1 MNESENMQKCQI
13 CNAECEAYPDSKY
26 DKIFCVCPVCG
37 RYELTLEFSKSKV
50 NLNHLAAYLCHNRF
64 EEKPYEYH
72 YYTFMDKELCDTYRE
87 ASDNNKPHGLPVHID
102 AEIVENWYPKSFS
115 ERVDK
120 ILLYLSSQTK
130 HVGQQV
136 LLSYQE
142 ALSAFFI
149 DRKEPKEDS
158 VHCSEWVERDS
169 KDCQNELLYL
179 LNYLESSSF
188 VYRQPLGYRPDK
200 SIIISLEPNGYAR
213 VDELQKNTTVH
224 GKNAFVAMQF
234 GNETAALREAIRKG
248 ITDAGYIAI
257 FIDEVQHNDF
267 ITPEILK
274 HIRDSKFVVVDLTHK
289 NNGAYFEEGYAMGL
303 GKTVIQLCSTE
314 TQLHFDIAQKNTI
327 MWEIE
332 DDIPEKLKNRIRA
345 TID

>member
-1 MNESENMQKCQI
+1 MNDSNKCEVCNSECVVNK
-13 CNAECEAYPDSKY
+13 NYSKDIVFY
-26 DKIFCVCPVCG
+26 ACPVCG
-37 RYELTLEFSKSKV
+37 KYELTLDYFNSEI

-87 ASDNNKPHGLPVHID
+87 GSDSSKPHDLPVHID

-149 DRKEPKEDS
+149 DRKELKEYSMYSPD
-158 VHCSEWVERDS
+158 WKERDS
-169 KDCQNELLYL
+169 DECADELKYILDYLNDC
-179 LNYLESSSF
+179 NYIKHITCVDDE
-188 VYRQPLGYRPDK
+188 D
-200 SIIISLEPNGYAR
+200 SILISLLPDGYAR

-234 GNETAALREAIRKG
+234 GNETAVLREAIRKG

-274 HIRDSKFVVVDLTHK
+274 HIRDSKFVVVDLTQE
-289 NNGAYFEEGYAMGL
+289 NRGAYFEEGYAMGRER
-303 GKTVIQLCSTE
+303 QLFSYAVQKHSCTSTLRKR
-314 TQLHFDIAQKNTI
+314 TRLCG
-327 MWEIE
+327 
-332 DDIPEKLKNRIRA
+332 KLKMIYRKS
-345 TID
+345 

>member
-1 MNESENMQKCQI
+1 MNESENKKKCKI
-13 CNAECEAYPDSKY
+13 CNSECNAYPDY
-26 DKIFCVCPVCG
+26 DKNKVFYTCPVCG
-37 RYELTLEFSKSKV
+37 RYELTLEFPISKV

-87 ASDNNKPHGLPVHID
+87 GSDNSKPHGLPVHID

-120 ILLYLSSQTK
+120 ILLYLSSKTK
-130 HVGQQV
+130 HIGQQI

-149 DRKEPKEDS
+149 DRKELEEHSMYSPDWKERGSDECADELKYILDYLNDCNYIEHITRVDDEDS
-158 VHCSEWVERDS
+158 I
-169 KDCQNELLYL
+169 L
-179 LNYLESSSF
+179 
-188 VYRQPLGYRPDK
+188 
-200 SIIISLEPNGYAR
+200 ISLLPNGYAR

-234 GNETAALREAIRKG
+234 GNETAALRDAIRKG
-248 ITDAGYIAI
+248 ITDAGYIAV
-257 FIDEVQHNDF
+257 FIDEVQHNEF

-274 HIRDSKFVVVDLTHK
+274 HIRDSKFVVVDLTQE
-289 NNGAYFEEGYAMGL
+289 NRGAYFEEGYAMGL
-303 GKTVIQLCSTE
+303 GKTVIQLCSTQ

-327 MWEIE
+327 MWETE

-345 TID
+345 TIG